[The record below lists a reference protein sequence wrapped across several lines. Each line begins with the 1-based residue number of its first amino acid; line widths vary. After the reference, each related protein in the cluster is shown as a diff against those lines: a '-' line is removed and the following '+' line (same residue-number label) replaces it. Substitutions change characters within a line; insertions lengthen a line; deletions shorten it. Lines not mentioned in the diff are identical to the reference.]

1 MPCPCFDKLSM
12 TIGIVTL
19 SLPKGAK
26 HMPCPCF
33 DKLSMTVTRESSP

>member
-12 TIGIVTL
+12 TIVAL

-26 HMPCPCF
+26 HIVF
-33 DKLSMTVTRESSP
+33 DKL